1 MIQASLLKRQ
11 IRRLFNIDS
20 PQALQSIIDE
30 LPSLLSHSTSES
42 MTQLLTH
49 FGRFLHQV
57 DDAYLQAERDLE
69 LRSRSLEISSQEL
82 NWANKRLAIELK
94 TQQDAIASLKSVA
107 RRLSNRVNISYDEQ
121 EATLESV
128 TQLLTT
134 VGEVL
139 HISEERLQLAVA
151 NANIGLWDWQPSQN
165 DIYYS
170 DKWYALLGHSP
181 LTSPP
186 SIDIWRSWIHPTHL
200 ELFDSQ
206 MNALIDGSNDILDI
220 EIQIR
225 HQLGHYV
232 WTHIHG
238 KTVSRHPSS
247 SAARCLGT
255 MINISD
261 RKAAELAVL
270 EAKEAAEASS
280 KAKSDFLANVSH
292 EIRTPMNGIIGMTK
306 LCLETQL
313 TEEQTEYLDM
323 VSSSAMSLLTLI
335 NDVLD
340 FSKIEAGKII
350 LDPIDFSVRK
360 LVRDTLRP
368 LALRAQEKGLEL
380 ICDIQNNV
388 PSSLV
393 GDASRLR
400 QVLINLLGNAIKFT
414 EYGEVN
420 LTIKAEATSPESYQI
435 SISVSDTGIGI
446 ENHLLEKIFES
457 FSQGDS
463 SITRRYGGTGL
474 GLAISANLVSLMG
487 GKLSVTSQIKEG
499 SCFSFS
505 IPMKLGQEQEFT
517 PATPEAIHQLSVL
530 VVDDHP
536 TNRRLMHDMLYG
548 FGMRPFV
555 VHDARHAMIKLV
567 DQALEGQP
575 FKLVLLDAQMPDC
588 DGFTLA
594 QDILKNTK
602 LGKPCVIMLSSIANP
617 PNSTLLKQMGI
628 SDFLTKPIDQSEL
641 YNCLLEALGGITL
654 NQESPTN
661 NKDEVRKSSAI
672 TKLASTNNHQHKLNI
687 LLAEDN
693 TINQRLAIHLLNKMG
708 HQVTLSKDGLEA
720 LNAAITH
727 HYDLILMDIQMP
739 TMGGITATQRIREWY
754 QEKNKKQLPI
764 IAMTAHAMQGDKE
777 KFLASGMDGYVS
789 KPISVEE
796 LASEIA
802 RVCQAHASQNNHKST
817 SEPVE
822 HNPMDF
828 NTSHTPPI
836 CFDYE
841 LALENMGGDPS
852 FVYELA
858 DIFIQEN
865 PERMALLKQAV
876 ISHNAEQIY
885 LVAHKLKGESAN
897 FGRPTI
903 EKIAENISNMG
914 RSNDLSNIEIIFNEL
929 EIAVTDFIADLQY
942 RVLANK
948 HALKTD

>member
-1 MIQASLLKRQ
+1 MIQTNLLKRQ
-11 IRRLFNIDS
+11 VRRLFNIDS
-20 PQALQSIIDE
+20 PQALQSVVDE
-30 LPSLLSHSTSES
+30 LPYLISHSKSES

-49 FGRFLHQV
+49 FSDFLHQV

-69 LRSRSLEISSQEL
+69 LRSRSLELSSQEL

-94 TQQDAIASLKSVA
+94 TQKDAIESLKSVA
-107 RRLSNRVNISYDEQ
+107 RRLSSRVNITYDEK

-186 SIDIWRSWIHPTHL
+186 SIDIWRSWIHPAHL

-206 MNALIDGSNDILDI
+206 MHALIDGSNDILDI

-232 WTHIHG
+232 WTQIHG
-238 KTVSRHPSS
+238 KTVSHHPQG

-270 EAKEAAEASS
+270 EAKEAAEATS

-306 LCLETQL
+306 LCLETKL
-313 TEEQTEYLDM
+313 TDEQTEYLEM

-340 FSKIEAGKII
+340 FSKIEAGKIT
-350 LDPIDFSVRK
+350 LDPIDFNVRK
-360 LVRDTLRP
+360 IVRDTLRP

-400 QVLINLLGNAIKFT
+400 QVIINLLGNAIKFT

-420 LTIKAEATSPESYQI
+420 LTIKAEAITPHSYQLF
-435 SISVSDTGIGI
+435 ISVSDTGIDI
-446 ENHLLEKIFES
+446 EHHLLEKIFES

-474 GLAISANLVSLMG
+474 GLAISANLVALMG
-487 GKLSVTSQIKEG
+487 GKLTVSSQIKEG

-505 IPMKLGQEQEFT
+505 IPMELGKEQELT
-517 PATPEAIHQLSVL
+517 PATPDAISQLAVL

-548 FGMRPFV
+548 FGMKPFV

-567 DQALEGQP
+567 DQALEGEP

-594 QDILKNTK
+594 QNILKNTK

-617 PNSTLLKQMGI
+617 PDSAHLRQMGI

-641 YNCLLEALGGITL
+641 YNCILDALGSSAL
-654 NQESPTN
+654 SSL
-661 NKDEVRKSSAI
+661 NKDKPTTE
-672 TKLASTNNHQHKLNI
+672 LFPASKPHTANKHQHKLNI

-693 TINQRLAIHLLNKMG
+693 TINQRLAMRLLDKMG

-720 LNAAITH
+720 LNAAMTH
-727 HYDLILMDIQMP
+727 SYDLILMDIQMP
-739 TMGGITATQRIREWY
+739 TMGGIMATQRIREWY
-754 QEKNKKQLPI
+754 QEKNKKYLPI

-789 KPISVEE
+789 KPISVED
-796 LASEIA
+796 LAAEIA
-802 RVCQAHASQNNHKST
+802 RVLQAHPPSNNHKLT

-822 HNPMDF
+822 HTPMDF
-828 NTSHTPPI
+828 NNSNTPPI

-852 FVYELA
+852 FVHELA
-858 DIFIQEN
+858 EIFIQEN

-876 ISHNAEQIY
+876 LSQNAEQIY

-897 FGRPTI
+897 FGRPNI
-903 EKIAENISNMG
+903 ENIAEEISNLG
-914 RSNDLSNIEIIFNEL
+914 RANDLSNIEAVFHEL

-948 HALKTD
+948 HTLKTD

>member
-1 MIQASLLKRQ
+1 MIQSSLLKRQ
-11 IRRLFNIDS
+11 IRRLFTIDS
-20 PQALQSIIDE
+20 PQELQTLVDE
-30 LPSLLSHSTSES
+30 LPNFLSNTTSEP

-82 NWANKRLAIELK
+82 NWANKRLAVELK
-94 TQQDAIASLKSVA
+94 TQEDAIASLKSVA
-107 RRLSNRVNISYDEQ
+107 RRLSSRVNISYDEQ

-139 HISEERLQLAVA
+139 HISEERLQLAIT
-151 NANIGLWDWQPSQN
+151 NANIGLWDWQPSKN

-170 DKWYALLGHSP
+170 DKWYSLLGHSP
-181 LTSPP
+181 LTSTP
-186 SIDIWRSWIHPTHL
+186 SIDLSRSWIHPTHL

-232 WTHIHG
+232 WTQIHG
-238 KTVSRHPSS
+238 KTVSRHALG

-255 MINISD
+255 MINISE

-306 LCLETQL
+306 LCLETKL

-446 ENHLLEKIFES
+446 ESHLVEKIFES

-505 IPMKLGQEQEFT
+505 IPMKLGQEQELI
-517 PATPEAIHQLSVL
+517 PATPEAVHQLAVL

-602 LGKPCVIMLSSIANP
+602 LGNPCVIMLSSIANP
-617 PNSTLLKQMGI
+617 PDSANLKQMGI

-641 YNCLLEALGGITL
+641 YNCILDALGGMTL
-654 NQESPTN
+654 NPPLMPLHKE
-661 NKDEVRKSSAI
+661 KSTLFAPIEKQSNTI
-672 TKLASTNNHQHKLNI
+672 IPQHKLNI

-693 TINQRLAIHLLNKMG
+693 TINQRLAMRLLDKMG

-727 HYDLILMDIQMP
+727 NYDLILMDIQMP
-739 TMGGITATQRIREWY
+739 TMGGIMATQRIREWY
-754 QEKNKKQLPI
+754 QEKNKPQLPI

-802 RVCQAHASQNNHKST
+802 RVCQAHTSPNNHKLT

-828 NTSHTPPI
+828 NTPHTPRI

-852 FVYELA
+852 FVHELA

-897 FGRPTI
+897 FGRPNI
-903 EKIAENISNMG
+903 ENIAEEISNLG
-914 RSNDLSNIEIIFNEL
+914 RANDLSNIEAVFHEL

-948 HALKTD
+948 HTLKTD

>member
-1 MIQASLLKRQ
+1 MIQSNLLKRQ
-11 IRRLFNIDS
+11 VRRLFNINS
-20 PQALQSIIDE
+20 PQELQTLVDE
-30 LPSLLSHSTSES
+30 LPNLLNHSTSEP
-42 MTQLLTH
+42 MTKVLTQ
-49 FGRFLHQV
+49 FGHLLHQV

-82 NWANKRLAIELK
+82 NLANNRLAIELK
-94 TQQDAIASLKSVA
+94 TQEDAIASLKSVA
-107 RRLSNRVNISYDEQ
+107 RRLSSRVNISYDEK

-134 VGEVL
+134 VGEIL

-151 NANIGLWDWQPSQN
+151 NASIGLWDWQPSKN

-170 DKWYALLGHSP
+170 NKWYALLGYIP

-186 SIDIWRSWIHPTHL
+186 SIDMWRSWIHPAHL
-200 ELFDSQ
+200 ELFDAQ
-206 MNALIDGSNDILDI
+206 MNALLDGSNDILDI

-225 HQLGHYV
+225 HQFGHYV
-232 WTHIHG
+232 WTQIHG
-238 KTVSRHPSS
+238 KAVSHHPQNSTS
-247 SAARCLGT
+247 RYLGT

-270 EAKEAAEASS
+270 EAKEIAEANS

-306 LCLETQL
+306 LCLETNL
-313 TEEQTEYLDM
+313 THEQTEYLEM

-340 FSKIEAGKII
+340 FSKIEAGRMT
-350 LDPIDFSVRK
+350 LDPVDFNVRK
-360 LVRDTLRP
+360 LIRDTLRP

-388 PSSLV
+388 PSSLI
-393 GDASRLR
+393 GDSSRLR
-400 QVLINLLGNAIKFT
+400 QILINLLGNAIKFT

-420 LTIKAEATSPESYQI
+420 LTITAEVITPDLYQLF
-435 SISVSDTGIGI
+435 ISVTDTGIGI
-446 ENHLLEKIFES
+446 EHHLLEKIFES

-487 GKLSVTSQIKEG
+487 GTLTVKSQIKDG

-505 IPMKLGQEQEFT
+505 IPMALGKEQEFT
-517 PATPEAIHQLSVL
+517 SALPEAINQLAVL

-548 FGMRPFV
+548 FGMKPFV
-555 VHDARHAMIKLV
+555 VHDARHAMMKLI
-567 DQALEGQP
+567 DQALEGNP
-575 FKLVLLDAQMPDC
+575 FKLVLLDAQMPDY

-617 PNSTLLKQMGI
+617 PDSPRLRQMGI

-641 YNCLLEALGGITL
+641 YNCILDALGGITL
-654 NQESPTN
+654 SPPLMPLH
-661 NKDEVRKSSAI
+661 KEKSTLSAPI
-672 TKLASTNNHQHKLNI
+672 EKPSNTIFSPHKLNI

-693 TINQRLAIHLLNKMG
+693 TINQRLAMRLLNKMG

-739 TMGGITATQRIREWY
+739 TMGGVMSTQRIREWY
-754 QEKNKKQLPI
+754 QEKNKPQLPI

-777 KFLASGMDGYVS
+777 RFLASGMDGYVS
-789 KPISVEE
+789 KPISAEE
-796 LASEIA
+796 LNAEIT
-802 RVCQAHASQNNHKST
+802 RVLQVYTPQSHNEFTPK
-817 SEPVE
+817 PVE
-822 HNPMDF
+822 HIPMDS
-828 NTSHTPPI
+828 NNLPSI

-841 LALENMGGDPS
+841 LALENMGGDPT
-852 FVYELA
+852 FVHELA
-858 DIFIQEN
+858 SIFIKEN

-876 ISHNAEQIY
+876 LSENTEQVY

-897 FGRPTI
+897 FGRPNV
-903 EKIAENISNMG
+903 EKVAEKLSNMG
-914 RSNDLSNIEIIFNEL
+914 RTKELTNIDLVFKEL
-929 EIAVTDFIADLQY
+929 EVAVSDFIADLKH
-942 RVLANK
+942 RVLNNNQNIGK
-948 HALKTD
+948 P